1 MKTALKKSFV
11 LIGIALFFVLTA
23 WAEHL
28 KKSIVSPDI
37 LKKTVKMQ
45 RQYMVIAF
53 VSKVFGGL
61 SVNS

>member
-1 MKTALKKSFV
+1 MY
-11 LIGIALFFVLTA
+11 
-23 WAEHL
+23 L

-53 VSKVFGGL
+53 VSKVFGHPTIAGIWAGKCKRVSKKAKYPL
-61 SVNS
+61 VESDI

>member
-1 MKTALKKSFV
+1 MY
-11 LIGIALFFVLTA
+11 
-23 WAEHL
+23 L